1 MARRREEIRVAV
13 LEEKA
18 RVERAD
24 ESVEEVWRKKR
35 RHYRAAARAEE
46 RERRRGEGSRRLA
59 EESSRAHVPRWNRIR
74 QPSALI
80 TTNGTIA
87 N

>member
-18 RVERAD
+18 RVERAG
-24 ESVEEVWRKKR
+24 ENVEEVWRKKH

-46 RERRRGEGSRRLA
+46 RESGGEERKARGWQRRAPVLTCRDGTESDSRPHLLPQT
-59 EESSRAHVPRWNRIR
+59 E
-74 QPSALI
+74 Q
-80 TTNGTIA
+80 
-87 N
+87 